1 MKQLLIAFALLVC
14 LGLPAAD
21 KVDIN
26 KADKAGLEAVK
37 GIGPSLAQKILDY
50 RKANG
55 PFKSV
60 DDLEN
65 VNGIGPATLARMKP
79 MVTVSTASANS
90 SSTTKTPPKSTGGK
104 LKIYR
109 QPR

>member
-1 MKQLLIAFALLVC
+1 MKQLLLAFAFLSC
-14 LGLPAAD
+14 IGLFATE
-21 KVDIN
+21 KLDIN
-26 KADKAGLEAVK
+26 KADKAGLETVK

-60 DDLEN
+60 DDLQN
-65 VNGIGPATLARMKP
+65 VKGIGPATLEKMKP
-79 MVTVSTASANS
+79 MLTVSTASENGS
-90 SSTTKTPPKSTGGK
+90 TTTKTPPKSTGGK